1 MNAKQIIFTKP
12 YTAELLDVEVNEPK
26 GKEVLIKTEYTAIS
40 AGTEKA
46 NLIGDPSVNTS
57 SAPSVKFP
65 RTCGYSG
72 TGTVIAVGENVTKFS
87 VGDRVATVWGNHKSY
102 QVIQEGN
109 LMPIPDGVGF
119 KEATPVFISTFSSA
133 ALRKMHPKFG
143 ESVLV
148 MGLGILGQYAV
159 MFAKASGLVPVI
171 AADPVEER
179 REFALKN
186 GADFALNPFDEDFA
200 EQVKSLTNGGANMCV
215 EVTGRGE
222 GLNQALD
229 CMKKFGRVALLGC
242 TRDSDF
248 TVDYYRK
255 VHAPGITLVGAHTL
269 ARPNV
274 ESNGDVFTY
283 ADDFE
288 SIFKLQ
294 KFGRI
299 HLENMINEIVSP
311 SDCFDA
317 FTRLANDKNFPI
329 GVLFDWKLCEDGG
342 SVNV

>member
-12 YTAELLDVEVNEPK
+12 YTAELLDVVMDAPK
-26 GKEVLIKTEYTAIS
+26 GTEVLIQTAYTAIS

-46 NLIGDPSVNTS
+46 NLIGDPSVNTFAS
-57 SAPSVKFP
+57 PSVKFP
-65 RTCGYSG
+65 RACGYSG
-72 TGTVIAVGENVTKFS
+72 SGVVVAVGDQVTKFS
-87 VGDRVATVWGNHKSY
+87 VGDRVATVWGCHKSY
-102 QVIQEGN
+102 QLIQEDR
-109 LMPIPDGVGF
+109 LMPIPDGVGL

-159 MFAKASGLVPVI
+159 MLAKTSGLVPVI

-179 REFALKN
+179 RQFALKN
-186 GADFALNPFDEDFA
+186 GADYALNPFDADFA

-248 TVDYYRK
+248 SVDYYRK

-269 ARPNV
+269 ARPNF
-274 ESNGDVFTY
+274 ESNSDVFTY
-283 ADDFE
+283 ADDFD

-299 HLENMINEIVSP
+299 SLENMINEIVSP
-311 SDCFDA
+311 KDCFDV
-317 FTRLANDKNFPI
+317 FTRLANDRNFPI
-329 GVLFDWKLCEDGG
+329 GVLFDWSAYHEK
-342 SVNV
+342 N